1 VAKKGMGL
9 LRRVMRNPAIE
20 RAKALG
26 TLSGLNTFEARLEGM
41 TGANAGASAPVSGR
55 TF

>member
-1 VAKKGMGL
+1 MKKGFGV
-9 LRRVMRNPAIE
+9 LRRVLRNPAVE

-26 TLSGLNTFEARLEGM
+26 TMDGWKNFEARLEGM
-41 TGANAGASAPVSGR
+41 TGANAGASAPVSGA